1 MINGMMQ
8 RRSGATTLSVLNPA
22 WLIDRLLDEL
32 EKMSIA
38 ILPAPARRLPQSEIQ
53 IETRSIASLSASVPI
68 LL

>member
-38 ILPAPARRLPQSEIQ
+38 ILPASACRLPQGEMQ
-53 IETRSIASLSASVPI
+53 IETRAIASFPKSVPI